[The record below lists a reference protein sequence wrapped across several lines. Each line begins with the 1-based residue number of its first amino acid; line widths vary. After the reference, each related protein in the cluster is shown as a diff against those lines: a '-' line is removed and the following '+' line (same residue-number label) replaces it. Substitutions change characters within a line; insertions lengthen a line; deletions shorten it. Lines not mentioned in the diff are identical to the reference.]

1 MLLKRVVSGLIA
13 VAAILVVLFVLPEGA
28 IAPVLLVVVAA
39 SAWEWSSL
47 ARLKATPSRLL
58 YTLLIVGLTALY
70 WRFTTPQLFG
80 GLLSTA
86 GFWWIAALF
95 LVLRY
100 PVRIPSFVVKVGG
113 PLTLVSMFAAL
124 DGLARFGDREQL
136 LGPVLL
142 LYVLVVIWAADIG
155 GYFAGRA
162 IGGAKLAV
170 NVSPNKTWAGVLG
183 GLALSALVGLVGEW
197 MFDIGWYR
205 IVALC
210 AVTAAVSVLG
220 DLTIS
225 LFKREAG
232 LKDSGTLFPGHGG
245 LLDRVDSISAGS
257 VLFAGGLILGHGP
270 W

>member
-13 VAAILVVLFVLPEGA
+13 VAAILVVLFVLPESV
-28 IAPVLLVVVAA
+28 IPPVLLLVVAA

-47 ARLKATPSRLL
+47 ARLQSLTARTT
-58 YTLLIVGLTALY
+58 YAVVIVALTALY
-70 WRFTTPQLFG
+70 WVNTNPTLFAS
-80 GLLSTA
+80 LL
-86 GFWWIAALF
+86 IAAAVWWFAALTM
-95 LVLRY
+95 VLRY
-100 PVRIPSFVVKVGG
+100 PIRVPGAVVLIGG

-142 LYVLVVIWAADIG
+142 LFVLVVVWAADIG
-155 GYFAGRA
+155 GYFVGRA

-170 NVSPNKTWAGVLG
+170 KVSPNKTWAGVLG
-183 GLALSALVGLVGEW
+183 GLGLSALVGLAGEW

-205 IVALC
+205 IVTLC
-210 AVTAAVSVLG
+210 AVTAAVSILG

-257 VLFAGGLILGHGP
+257 VLFAGGLVLGHGP